1 MAPLLG
7 SVILGEVLRAF
18 MQVKLWPAPPNL
30 AFISTTSRNKASF
43 SKLRMQQQQKKK
55 KFRNDQKH
63 VKDFKWVILQS
74 QLSISSMGKT
84 EVAKTQ

>member
-1 MAPLLG
+1 
-7 SVILGEVLRAF
+7 
-18 MQVKLWPAPPNL
+18 
-30 AFISTTSRNKASF
+30 
-43 SKLRMQQQQKKK
+43 MQQQQKKK